1 MLDETYMGSLID
13 LIYQTWIMN
22 TFFYQKFEMMIGCI
36 QTYMVK
42 QRKIDLNTIRMKEA
56 KTMKDALV
64 FFSGSVEDERFAEFY
79 LFYGRV
85 ESFFLYPREQNI
97 APFVY
102 GGFHDEEYILRMV
115 ARFEGVY

>member
-1 MLDETYMGSLID
+1 VDYEYV
-13 LIYQTWIMN
+13 
-22 TFFYQKFEMMIGCI
+22 FYQKFENDWMYTDLYGEATKNRPEYDTYEGGKDNEGC
-36 QTYMVK
+36 V
-42 QRKIDLNTIRMKEA
+42 N
-56 KTMKDALV
+56 V
-64 FFSGSVEDERFAEFY
+64 FSGSVEDERFAEFY

-115 ARFEGVY
+115 ARSEGVY